1 MAVTWATVGAEAV
14 DPRVDCTP
22 TCQGGGRARSSL
34 LGGVGRG
41 RVMQDLAGVSEISPE
56 LRVRGGSFSLGG
68 HPPHP
73 TLFTVLVMHM
83 HVVYRCIDIYIC
95 MYGPSST
102 QVTLFTINCINTRY
116 ICMSD
121 IIVAFRLYYWS
132 SLFSFFLECR

>member
-1 MAVTWATVGAEAV
+1 MGHNWCGGSR
-14 DPRVDCTP
+14 PRVDRTP

-34 LGGVGRG
+34 HGSVGR
-41 RVMQDLAGVSEISPE
+41 RVMHDLAVSSGISHE

-83 HVVYRCIDIYIC
+83 HVVYRCIDIY
-95 MYGPSST
+95 MHVWTKLYASH
-102 QVTLFTINCINTRY
+102 VVYHYNTRY

-121 IIVAFRLYYWS
+121 IIVAFCLYY
-132 SLFSFFLECR
+132 